1 MTYIN
6 RRTALQGGLA
16 ASLLAIDARRAA
28 GQSGFDWQ
36 RFKGAHIEVSFQ
48 KGPRAD
54 LLQNY
59 QKEFEALTG
68 ISVGSEQ
75 IPEQQHRQKFVIE
88 MSSGHPSFDVVNLA
102 PHVQKR
108 LLGKSKWLAD
118 LRPLMADPS
127 LTAPEF
133 DFTDFS
139 QAARDYAVQPD
150 GRVDMIMQNL
160 DYWVLYLNKE
170 LFAARGVSAPTTH
183 AEMVAA
189 AKALNDPAK
198 GVAGMVVRGVKNANT
213 VAWTG
218 MLLGYDMNAIDPDLT
233 MHCNSP
239 EAVAAATTYQTLLRE
254 AAPIGVSG
262 YNWYECQASFLQGRA
277 AMWMDASGFALPIE
291 DPSRSKV
298 VGKVA
303 YSAFPAGP
311 KARIAG
317 LSADALG
324 LPAVGKQS
332 GPGWLYVQWACG
344 KTMMQRQLAGG
355 FGAPPRTSAF
365 EAVAKNMPANLSRAW
380 LDCVTESAR
389 SARPI
394 LPQIVAVQE
403 FRDLY
408 GFALTNM
415 IGGADPATELRK
427 ATEQFKPVLD
437 KTEAE

>member
-1 MTYIN
+1 MPNLN

-16 ASLLAIDARRAA
+16 AALAATDTRRAA

-54 LLQNY
+54 LLQKY
-59 QKEFEALTG
+59 ETEFEALTG

-88 MSSGHPSFDVVNLA
+88 MSSGHPGFDVANLA

-118 LRPLMADPS
+118 LRPLMADPA

-133 DFTDFS
+133 DFGDFS

-160 DYWVLYLNKE
+160 DYWVLYLNKG
-170 LFAARGVSAPTTH
+170 LLAARGVAPPETH
-183 AEMVAA
+183 DQMLAA
-189 AKALNDPAK
+189 ARALNDPAK
-198 GVAGMVVRGVKNANT
+198 GIAGMVVRGVKNANT

-218 MLLGYDMNAIDPDLT
+218 MLLGYDLNAIDPDLT

-239 EAVAAATTYQTLLRE
+239 EAIAAATTYQSLLRD
-254 AAPIGVSG
+254 AAPVGISG

-291 DPSRSKV
+291 DPTRSKV

-303 YSAFPAGP
+303 YSVFPAGP
-311 KARIAG
+311 RARIAG

-324 LPAVGKQS
+324 IPAMGKQP
-332 GPGWLYVQWACG
+332 GPAWLYVQWACG
-344 KTMMQRQLAGG
+344 KTMMARQLAGG

-365 EAVAKNMPANLSRAW
+365 EAVAANMPPNLSRPW
-380 LDCVTESAR
+380 LDCVMESAKG
-389 SARPI
+389 ARPI

-403 FRDLY
+403 FRDIY
-408 GFALTNM
+408 GVALTNM
-415 IGGADPATELRK
+415 IGGADPAAELRR
-427 ATEQFKPVLD
+427 ATEQFKPVLE
-437 KTEAE
+437 KTEAA